1 VNWRVRPIV
10 FVGFC
15 GLIARPVRV
24 GGTTTVK
31 DPAEVAVPPG
41 VVTAMGPVA
50 APAGTVVPTW
60 VDETTVKAAGV
71 PLNVTPV
78 APFRFVPVR
87 VTEVPT
93 WPDVGV
99 KLVRVGGGVRVTVQE

>member
-1 VNWRVRPIV
+1 MEGAADSLRGVLRADRKTGEGRWNHH
-10 FVGFC
+10 GE
-15 GLIARPVRV
+15 G
-24 GGTTTVK
+24 
-31 DPAEVAVPPG
+31 PAEVAVPPG
-41 VVTAMGPVA
+41 VVTAMGPVV
-50 APAGTVVPTW
+50 APAGTVALTW
-60 VDETTVKAAGV
+60 VDESTVKAASV

-99 KLVRVGGGVRVTVQE
+99 KLVWVGGGVRVTVQE